1 MKKVEHQ
8 REFIFGERC
17 IINIKM
23 ELMQIV
29 TCSVM
34 LMVIFGCVVDARS
47 MKMFQA
53 NKEVSKAGNQN

>member
-1 MKKVEHQ
+1 
-8 REFIFGERC
+8 
-17 IINIKM
+17 
-23 ELMQIV
+23 MQIV

-34 LMVIFGCVVDARS
+34 LMVVFGCAVDARS